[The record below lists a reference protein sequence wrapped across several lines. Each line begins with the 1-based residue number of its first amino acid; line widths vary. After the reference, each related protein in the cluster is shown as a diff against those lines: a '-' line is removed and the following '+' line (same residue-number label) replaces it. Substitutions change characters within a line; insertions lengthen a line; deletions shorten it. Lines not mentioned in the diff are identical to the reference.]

1 MKPTHIAAI
10 AALAL
15 GLAAPAAR
23 AHHSFSAEFDVNK
36 PIKLQGTVKRVQWI
50 NPHTW
55 IWIDVKKPDGT
66 IEEWGVEAG
75 TPNTLF
81 RLGFTREAL
90 PVGTEIVVS
99 GYEARDGAKRANGR
113 PPGRA
118 DTAARERTT
127 AAYAIVGEPIAWNV
141 PTAHVRMVG
150 SGAATLGA
158 CSARCPPHP
167 ASRSRSVKVVKVL
180 CRTADNKL
188 ERPNVLLP

>member
-1 MKPTHIAAI
+1 MTHTRNGTI
-10 AALAL
+10 AALAFSIS
-15 GLAAPAAR
+15 ATSAF

-55 IWIDVKKPDGT
+55 IYIDVKKPDGT

-90 PVGTEIVVS
+90 PVGTEIVVD

-113 PPGRA
+113 DMTLPDGRKLLMGSSVGN
-118 DTAARERTT
+118 DTQ
-127 AAYAIVGEPIAWNV
+127 
-141 PTAHVRMVG
+141 
-150 SGAATLGA
+150 S
-158 CSARCPPHP
+158 
-167 ASRSRSVKVVKVL
+167 K
-180 CRTADNKL
+180 
-188 ERPNVLLP
+188 

>member
-1 MKPTHIAAI
+1 MTHTRIVAI
-10 AALAL
+10 AAFAFSISATAAL
-15 GLAAPAAR
+15 

-66 IEEWGVEAG
+66 TEEWGVEAG

-90 PVGTEIVVS
+90 PLGTEIVVS

-113 PPGRA
+113 DMTFPDGRKLLMGSS
-118 DTAARERTT
+118 
-127 AAYAIVGEPIAWNV
+127 VGNDAQ
-141 PTAHVRMVG
+141 
-150 SGAATLGA
+150 S
-158 CSARCPPHP
+158 
-167 ASRSRSVKVVKVL
+167 K
-180 CRTADNKL
+180 
-188 ERPNVLLP
+188 

>member
-1 MKPTHIAAI
+1 MRHTHSAI
-10 AALAL
+10 LAFALCVTATAAL
-15 GLAAPAAR
+15 

-55 IWIDVKKPDGT
+55 IYIDVKKPDGT

-90 PVGTEIVVS
+90 PVGAEIVVD

-113 PPGRA
+113 NMTLADGRKLFMGSS
-118 DTAARERTT
+118 
-127 AAYAIVGEPIAWNV
+127 VGNDAKN
-141 PTAHVRMVG
+141 
-150 SGAATLGA
+150 
-158 CSARCPPHP
+158 
-167 ASRSRSVKVVKVL
+167 
-180 CRTADNKL
+180 
-188 ERPNVLLP
+188 

>member
-1 MKPTHIAAI
+1 MKLTHIATI

-15 GLAAPAAR
+15 GMTVPAAF

-66 IEEWGVEAG
+66 TEEWGVEAG

-90 PVGTEIVVS
+90 PVGAVILVD
-99 GYEARDGAKRANGR
+99 GYESRDGSKRANGR
-113 PPGRA
+113 DMTLPDGRKLFMA
-118 DTAARERTT
+118 SS
-127 AAYAIVGEPIAWNV
+127 VGNDAQ
-141 PTAHVRMVG
+141 
-150 SGAATLGA
+150 S
-158 CSARCPPHP
+158 
-167 ASRSRSVKVVKVL
+167 K
-180 CRTADNKL
+180 
-188 ERPNVLLP
+188 

>member
-1 MKPTHIAAI
+1 MKTMYTVVVALLTIA
-10 AALAL
+10 
-15 GLAAPAAR
+15 AAPALS

-66 IEEWGVEAG
+66 TEEWGVEAG

-81 RLGFTREAL
+81 RLGLTREAL

-113 PPGRA
+113 DMTFPDGRKLLMGSS
-118 DTAARERTT
+118 
-127 AAYAIVGEPIAWNV
+127 VGNDAQ
-141 PTAHVRMVG
+141 
-150 SGAATLGA
+150 S
-158 CSARCPPHP
+158 
-167 ASRSRSVKVVKVL
+167 K
-180 CRTADNKL
+180 
-188 ERPNVLLP
+188 